1 MYSDAGRCGLG
12 RGRARHLLVLRA
24 GTLRRMNY
32 GEIEQTF
39 ERIEITITVQQRMPV
54 MQAERRD
61 EAVNRLADGVA
72 TGAEQPIIARGG
84 SCQLDAARLEDLYR
98 QQVALECRR
107 RRVISNALQQLT
119 QDDVR
124 HAQSLAIQFDVQPI
138 RLRILRAVEIVDPDG
153 GIDDHHR
160 QLPARAAEA
169 RFPEITLPRHLAA
182 QASDPG
188 LAACTN
194 QET

>member
-24 GTLRRMNY
+24 GTLRRMDY

-98 QQVALECRR
+98 
-107 RRVISNALQQLT
+107 
-119 QDDVR
+119 
-124 HAQSLAIQFDVQPI
+124 
-138 RLRILRAVEIVDPDG
+138 
-153 GIDDHHR
+153 
-160 QLPARAAEA
+160 
-169 RFPEITLPRHLAA
+169 
-182 QASDPG
+182 
-188 LAACTN
+188 
-194 QET
+194 